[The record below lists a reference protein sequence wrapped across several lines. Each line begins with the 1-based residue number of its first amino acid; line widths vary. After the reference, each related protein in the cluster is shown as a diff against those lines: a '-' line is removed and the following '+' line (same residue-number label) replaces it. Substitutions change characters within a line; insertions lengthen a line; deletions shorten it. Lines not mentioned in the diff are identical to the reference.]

1 MLYQLPLH
9 LALFLVFVD
18 LGLLLLVL
26 SSRKWK
32 KWRALSRISA
42 FLLFCG
48 FSLFK
53 WIGTSP
59 TFLASS
65 PNELIFKSN
74 EEIGKL
80 YFARQGNNG
89 LFIFWEEKISGKE
102 GKLTFE
108 MEGIYPNGLL
118 IFKEIDQK
126 LLGFR
131 PNLELDGDTW
141 KPIQV
146 EINEYEFELITPEE
160 EAAWESQ
167 RKVAWANYASQA
179 LSLLFLASFLIT
191 SLNKRPKIS

>member
-18 LGLLLLVL
+18 LGLLLLVI

>member
-146 EINEYEFELITPEE
+146 EINQNEFELITPEE

-179 LSLLFLASFLIT
+179 LSLVFLASFLIT
-191 SLNKRPKIS
+191 YLIRPKTS

>member
-102 GKLTFE
+102 GKLIFE

-146 EINEYEFELITPEE
+146 EINQYEFELVTPEE

-179 LSLLFLASFLIT
+179 LSLVFLASFLIT
-191 SLNKRPKIS
+191 SLDKRPKTS

>member
-9 LALFLVFVD
+9 LALLLVFVD

-102 GKLTFE
+102 GKLIFE

-141 KPIQV
+141 EPIQV
-146 EINEYEFELITPEE
+146 EINEYEFELVTPEE

-191 SLNKRPKIS
+191 SLNKRPKTS

>member
-42 FLLFCG
+42 FLVFCG

-102 GKLTFE
+102 GKLIFE
-108 MEGIYPNGLL
+108 MEGIYPDGLL

-146 EINEYEFELITPEE
+146 EINEYEFELVTPEE
-160 EAAWESQ
+160 EAVWESQ

-191 SLNKRPKIS
+191 SLNKRPKTS

>member
-102 GKLTFE
+102 GKLIFE

-141 KPIQV
+141 EPIQV
-146 EINEYEFELITPEE
+146 EINEYEFELVTPEE

-191 SLNKRPKIS
+191 SLNKRPKTS

>member
-1 MLYQLPLH
+1 MVYQLPLNLS
-9 LALFLVFVD
+9 LALILID
-18 LGLLLLVL
+18 LGLVVWVI
-26 SSRKWK
+26 SSWKWK

-80 YFARQGNNG
+80 YFARQGDKG
-89 LFIFWEEKISGKE
+89 LFIFWEEKINGKE
-102 GKLTFE
+102 GSLTLE

-126 LLGFR
+126 LLEFR
-131 PNLELDGDTW
+131 PDLEMVGDTW
-141 KPIQV
+141 KPIPV
-146 EINEYEFELITPEE
+146 EIDYSDFQPITQEGEL
-160 EAAWESQ
+160 AFQSH

-179 LSLLFLASFLIT
+179 LSLVFLVSFLIT
-191 SLNKRPKIS
+191 SFKRRSKNS

>member
-42 FLLFCG
+42 LFLFCG

-89 LFIFWEEKISGKE
+89 LFIFWEEKMSGVE

-118 IFKEIDQK
+118 IFKEIDGKQFELRPK
-126 LLGFR
+126 LEIEG
-131 PNLELDGDTW
+131 NNW
-141 KPIQV
+141 KPIPV
-146 EINEYEFELITPEE
+146 EITNSDFRPISEDGEISLKNYKKEN
-160 EAAWESQ
+160 
-167 RKVAWANYASQA
+167 WANYLSQI
-179 LSLLFLASFLIT
+179 LSLAFLTGFMIT
-191 SLNKRPKIS
+191 AFKKPNR

>member
-1 MLYQLPLH
+1 MLYQLPLN
-9 LALFLVFVD
+9 LSLFLVLID

-42 FLLFCG
+42 ILLFCG

-65 PNELIFKSN
+65 PNELVFTSSD
-74 EEIGKL
+74 EIGKL
-80 YFARQGNNG
+80 YFARQGDEG
-89 LFIFWEEKISGKE
+89 LSIFWEEKIKGPE
-102 GKLTFE
+102 GRITFE

-131 PNLELDGDTW
+131 PNLELVGDTW

-146 EINEYEFELITPEE
+146 EINDSEFEPVSQEGE
-160 EAAWESQ
+160 SAWKSH
-167 RKVAWANYASQA
+167 KKAAWANYASQA
-179 LSLLFLASFLIT
+179 LSLVFLVSFLIT
-191 SLNKRPKIS
+191 SFKRRSKNS